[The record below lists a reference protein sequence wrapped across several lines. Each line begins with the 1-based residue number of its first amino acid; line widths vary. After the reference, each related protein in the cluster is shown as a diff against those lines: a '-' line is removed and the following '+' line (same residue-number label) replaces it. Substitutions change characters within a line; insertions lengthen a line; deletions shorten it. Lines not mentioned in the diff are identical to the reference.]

1 MYAHRIEPV
10 CGKVFTGLCPKDQD
24 KFATALGEKKKIII
38 PRFYHPSSFYE
49 IKMSSVFRNC
59 GESQW

>member
-24 KFATALGEKKKIII
+24 KFATALGEKKKLLFQDSITQALFM
-38 PRFYHPSSFYE
+38 R
-49 IKMSSVFRNC
+49 
-59 GESQW
+59 